1 MGMVIGLDIGGSTTK
16 IVGLRNGELVAPIL
30 VKATDPVASAFGAL
44 GKFLSIN
51 RLDLGMLDRV
61 MVTGVGSSFLRGE
74 LLGLRTIRVPEFL
87 AIGLG
92 GLRLSGL
99 KEAVVVSMGT
109 GTAFVKADAE
119 GIRHIGGTGVGGG
132 TLLGL
137 ANRMLNIR
145 DFDMLV
151 EMAAT
156 GDISQVDLMI
166 GDITKDE
173 IPGLTSSATASN
185 FGRISDGASRED
197 VALGIVNLVFQT
209 IGVMA
214 VMVSR
219 DRTPLKVVLTGNLTI
234 VPQARK
240 IFDGLAE
247 LFSTEFLIPHDAEYA
262 TAIGAA
268 LCSPEQGIAT
278 LID

>member
-16 IVGLRNGELVAPIL
+16 IVGLANGELVGPIL

-44 GKFLSIN
+44 GKFLSVHH
-51 RLDLGMLDRV
+51 LDLGTLDRV
-61 MVTGVGSSFLRGE
+61 MVTGVGSSFLRGD

-109 GTAFVKADAE
+109 GTAFVKADAD

-137 ANRMLNIR
+137 ANRMLNVR

-151 EMAAT
+151 ELAST

-166 GDITKDE
+166 GDITKDD
-173 IPGLTSSATASN
+173 IPGLTSNATASN
-185 FGRISDGASRED
+185 FGRISDGAGRED

-234 VPQARK
+234 VPQARG